1 MTTEPTHDPGW
12 AQGFRNRLRRAPTDT
27 GSDRP
32 VSIEAVAV
40 ETVSTDATL
49 LEAVPADGEVDDVQ
63 RNGGGTSGA
72 GESGAEEALGEDEGG
87 TIHHLDEGLPE
98 PTAGMVLHRVLAGA
112 ARTFLLNDM
121 GDELNDPDKVCGTVG
136 ALDVFMRQR
145 PVWAS
150 STVGELDGSQRRIS
164 PVERIHQSRVS
175 LRRIRS
181 NLRTF
186 RLLLDPAW
194 GTALRAELAWY
205 GGCLGELRD
214 LHIVSDTVNR
224 VGPDAIGM
232 EELDRIQ
239 EVVEARTNA
248 ALAHIAAERGGARRF
263 NLTEQMMVLWEG
275 PAFKPKATKPAGE
288 ILPVML
294 RRAWN
299 DLSSAGKRAR
309 KDPTN
314 EHLHKVR
321 IRVKNLRYGC
331 NTVALVEGGPAG
343 GTAKMA
349 QELQTKLGDLNDALF
364 AIDWFKALALH
375 RPDLAMPLR
384 ELVAAEE
391 VAARQAR
398 KGWKRELKEV
408 ERSWRAWQN

>member
-1 MTTEPTHDPGW
+1 MTIEPTHDPGW
-12 AQGFRNRLRRAPTDT
+12 SQGFRNHLRRAPVDAAS
-27 GSDRP
+27 SD
-32 VSIEAVAV
+32 
-40 ETVSTDATL
+40 
-49 LEAVPADGEVDDVQ
+49 PADPAPVEPAPADAETGNAREQSGGTRDGGE
-63 RNGGGTSGA
+63 GGG
-72 GESGAEEALGEDEGG
+72 EEALGEDEGG
-87 TIHHLDEGLPE
+87 TIHHLDDGLPE

-112 ARTFLLNDM
+112 ARSFLLNDM
-121 GDELNDPDKVCGTVG
+121 GEELTDPDRRCVTVD
-136 ALDVFMRQR
+136 ALDVFMQPR

-150 STVGELDGSQRRIS
+150 AIGELDGTQRRTS
-164 PVERIHQSRVS
+164 PIERIHQSRVS

-186 RLLLDPAW
+186 RLLVDPAW

-205 GGCLGELRD
+205 GSTLGELRD
-214 LHIVSDTVNR
+214 LHIVADVVNR

-232 EELDRIQ
+232 EEVDRIQ
-239 EVVEARTNA
+239 EVVESRTNA
-248 ALAHIAAERGGARRF
+248 ALDHISAERGGARRF

-275 PAFKPKATKPAGE
+275 PAFKPKAAKPAYDV
-288 ILPVML
+288 LPTML
-294 RRAWN
+294 RRAWH
-299 DLSSAGKRAR
+299 DLRGAGKRAL

-321 IRVKNLRYGC
+321 IRVKDLRYGC
-331 NTVALVEGGPAG
+331 NTVALVEGGPARE
-343 GTAKMA
+343 TARLA

-364 AIDWFKALALH
+364 SIEWFKALALH
-375 RPDLAMPLR
+375 RPDLAVPLR

-408 ERSWRAWQN
+408 ERSWRAWQS